1 MEVSQPDMHGAC
13 DMVECMGNVQIRN
26 VPTELHRRVKSRA
39 AEEGLSLSDYLLR
52 IVEREASIPTPDEIV
67 QRLRALPPLELDEP
81 PSVIIRRMRDAS

>member
-1 MEVSQPDMHGAC
+1 
-13 DMVECMGNVQIRN
+13 MVECMGNVQIRN
-26 VPTELHRRVKSRA
+26 VPTELHRRLKSRA

-81 PSVIIRRMRDAS
+81 PSAIIRRMRDAS